1 MRWKLVH
8 DATRHDGPR
17 FAARTGFIVSGVIH
31 LLIAFLIGRIAGGG
45 NANADP
51 SGALATVA
59 TSGGGEIALWGLV
72 LALVPLALWRLAE
85 ALIGLHPAEGT
96 DSSSKDAS
104 VGNRLKAFGLLLVYV
119 GVGLT
124 AVRFALGNRQ
134 PSGQQNSGMSA
145 RLMQSGW
152 GRAVLIVGGAIVV
165 IIGAYQAYKGASRR
179 FLTDLTNRRI
189 MVTVLGVCGYFVEG
203 LVLAIAGV
211 LVIKASIDVDPAKAA
226 GLDAAVKTLAATRI
240 GMVLLAFASFGFASY
255 GLYSFVSRID
265 YVRAWFNMIAS
276 DEEVDFSSKDS
287 NY

>member
-8 DATRHDGPR
+8 DATRHDGLR

-31 LLIAFLIGRIAGGG
+31 LLIAFLIARIAGGG

-59 TSGGGEIALWGLV
+59 SSGGGEMALWGLV

-96 DSSSKDAS
+96 DSSSQDAS

-134 PSGQQNSGMSA
+134 PSGQQNAGMSA
-145 RLMQSGW
+145 RLMQSGS

-189 MVTVLGVCGYFVEG
+189 MVTVLGICGYLVEG

-255 GLYSFVSRID
+255 GLYSFALTRYSR
-265 YVRAWFNMIAS
+265 M
-276 DEEVDFSSKDS
+276 
-287 NY
+287 